1 MKSCYQKF
9 WSLLLVCFH
18 RLRNRIGFWW
28 LKRVICLGNYEGC
41 SPFKLPL
48 CNWWRH
54 LPSWKIYF
62 SILRQNSNAWR
73 SNWNFLAIRKVKLT
87 GWLDPASRRC
97 PMSTY
102 LTCYIPDEASAN
114 VTVYGTVSSNSVRI
128 RIFNKFSKYWGL
140 FGLLLVFLR
149 VFDYCFYEMSF
160 VFMYEMF

>member
-1 MKSCYQKF
+1 MKPCYQKF

-62 SILRQNSNAWR
+62 SISRQNSNAWR

-97 PMSTY
+97 PISTY
-102 LTCYIPDEASAN
+102 LTWYIPDEASAN
-114 VTVYGTVSSNSVRI
+114 VTVYGTVSSNSVKI